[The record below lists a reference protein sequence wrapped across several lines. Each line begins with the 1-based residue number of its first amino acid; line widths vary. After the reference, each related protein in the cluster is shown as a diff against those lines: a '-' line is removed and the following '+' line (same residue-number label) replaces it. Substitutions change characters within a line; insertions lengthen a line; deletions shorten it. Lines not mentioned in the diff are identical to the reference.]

1 MFGQG
6 EGPSNIW
13 CKLLKSWAWYLRRI
27 AHQLH
32 QGPRVAHRNIWIWH
46 RNPPICPRVHN
57 VGKMQHKCRQISQFR
72 MQYTNSGIGYYS
84 SSERKKY
91 SQTCQ
96 KSLKHGSN
104 AKNQDHGSTATQ
116 YQSSIVASS
125 TGDAEASR
133 WRVTYPYSASK
144 RFLRFNTVL

>member
-1 MFGQG
+1 MECPTVIILFHHTT
-6 EGPSNIW
+6 IW
-13 CKLLKSWAWYLRRI
+13 QLGVLYSDIVLLAAIVLKPETICRYYPKSKI
-27 AHQLH
+27 ADE
-32 QGPRVAHRNIWIWH
+32 
-46 RNPPICPRVHN
+46 
-57 VGKMQHKCRQISQFR
+57 HKCRQISQFR